1 MSNSLYRKS
10 ILWLMILVS
19 VDGYTQTGPPLIWG
33 EPSERLKGYE
43 VNDIFGIDDT
53 SFFVFRENKRKK
65 FPYALQRVSTDS
77 LITIG
82 EHIFSFDNIN
92 GLEPKI
98 MTILTLNQTAFFI
111 VATIQS
117 KTDSLFLHAIE
128 IRDSPVVG
136 SKPVLLTSASIKAMD
151 TERKLTVFKD
161 PEKDMFML
169 IIPRETDPTK
179 NEKYELLVYNS
190 LLEKV
195 NSKEIEIPYPA
206 DILEYNDALVDN
218 MGNAYVLASREN
230 TTLSGLSKDR
240 NIGRDFSL
248 FIYNWKDET
257 LLEKSLSLGSKWL
270 YDVRLLI
277 NNNENIQ
284 VAGYYSN
291 MIDLIMAG
299 TFSLELDRETGK
311 VLNQGLNPFDRDFRT
326 QFRPKSGNISE
337 TELGKFNLDYILP
350 LPDGITQ
357 LISEKN
363 FTETSTIMNPGTGM
377 YSVVTIYNYDE
388 ILISAMDPSSK
399 IKYNLVIP
407 KFQSSTSLYDTYTS
421 FIAFSESEKT
431 FIVYNDNERNKS
443 LPLYDTKGY
452 RHLTTASSSSAI
464 LVVIHEN
471 GETVKIPLYT
481 SSKEYPVFNPNHF
494 YTTGDGV
501 VLLAGSGY
509 DIRFVKVKL
518 K

>member
-1 MSNSLYRKS
+1 MLLTS
-10 ILWLMILVS
+10 IH
-19 VDGYTQTGPPLIWG
+19 GYAQTGPPLVWS
-33 EPSERLKGYE
+33 EPSESLRGYE
-43 VNDIFGIDDT
+43 VNDLFGVDDS
-53 SFFVFRENKRKK
+53 SFFVFRENRRKK
-65 FPYALQRVSTDS
+65 FPYAIQRVSTDS

-98 MTILTLNQTAFFI
+98 MTIVTLNQKAYFV

-128 IRDSPVVG
+128 IKEGPVVG
-136 SKPVLLTSASIKAMD
+136 SKPILLTSANIKAMD
-151 TERKLTVFKD
+151 SEKSLTVFK
-161 PEKDMFML
+161 EKDLFML
-169 IIPRETDPTK
+169 IIPRESDPLK

-206 DILEYNDALVDN
+206 EILEYNDALVDK

-230 TTLSGLSKDR
+230 TTLSGLKKDR
-240 NIGRDFSL
+240 NLGRDFSL
-248 FIYNWKDET
+248 FIYNWKEET
-257 LLEKSLSLGSKWL
+257 LLEKSLSLGTKWL
-270 YDVRLLI
+270 YDVQLLI
-277 NNNENIQ
+277 NKDGNIQ

-299 TFSLELDRETGK
+299 TFSLELDKETGE

-326 QFRPKSGNISE
+326 QFRPKSGNISD
-337 TELGKFNLDYILP
+337 TELGTLNLDYILP
-350 LPDGITQ
+350 KPDAIT
-357 LISEKN
+357 LLTSEKN

-377 YSVVTIYNYDE
+377 YAVVTIYNYDE
-388 ILISAMDPSSK
+388 ILISAIDPSSK

-407 KFQSSTSLYDTYTS
+407 KYQSSTSTYDTYTS

-431 FIVYNDNERNKS
+431 FIVYNDNDRNKS
-443 LPLYDTKGY
+443 LPLSNTTGY
-452 RHLTTASSSSAI
+452 RQLTTAAYATAI
-464 LVVIHEN
+464 MVVIHEN
-471 GETVKIPLYT
+471 GETVKLPLFN
-481 SSKEYPVFNPNHF
+481 SSKEHPVFNPKHF
-494 YTTGDGV
+494 YTTHDGV